1 MSGLDFPTWFGAGSY
16 GGLACGLLSAA
27 GVAGYALRRHRG
39 TPRQLARSI
48 LVCLGASCLML
59 ASIWWNQN
67 RLDLYGPSLDPGE
80 VLLWLSASALFGWLV
95 PLGTLAGYV
104 LLAGPQAIGL
114 PLMGEWRG
122 HGNAG
127 IAALDD
133 PARRI
138 EPLGEGTPW
147 GRLVPVEGEFAGQTL
162 ALTRQLT
169 LLGREYN
176 NDIVIDDERTSRY
189 HAELHWDHGHVE
201 IVDRGSMNGTLV
213 NRQAVR
219 GRIPLKS
226 GDVLDLGAQRYRLEI
241 LASVAAVDAELA
253 PPDADEETRKM
264 PGAASDAATGER
276 DVLPLALAG
285 ARQLGT
291 GGRWDLTQAVA
302 TIGRDSERTI
312 CLPHE
317 SVSRL
322 HAQIVRQRT
331 GYFVSDLGSRNGTYL
346 NGQRLTAPSLLMPGD
361 VLRVGEIE
369 LRCEAASP
377 SALGIPAAV
386 PADMVGVSIAVA
398 ARTPIPIPT
407 IPGSNSHPSQDPAAD
422 ATLATTPSLME
433 PARAPA
439 PPAAT
444 RLGPPRLTGSLPAG
458 EQESAP

>member
-27 GVAGYALRRHRG
+27 GVAGYALLRHRG

-67 RLDLYGPSLDPGE
+67 RLDLYGPSLNPDE
-80 VLLWLSASALFGWLV
+80 VLYWLGASAVFGWLA
-95 PLGTLAGYV
+95 PLGVLTGYV

-114 PLMGEWRG
+114 PLAGGRHRTEDV
-122 HGNAG
+122 G

-133 PARRI
+133 PARRV
-138 EPLGEGTPW
+138 EPLGAGIPW
-147 GRLVPVEGEFAGQTL
+147 GRLVPVAGDFAGQPL
-162 ALTRQLT
+162 SLTRQLT

-189 HAELHWDHGHVE
+189 HAEIHWDHGHVE
-201 IVDRGSMNGTLV
+201 IVDRDSMNGTLV

-226 GDVLDLGAQRYRLEI
+226 SDILDLGAQRYRLEV
-241 LASVAAVDAELA
+241 LASPTVSDAN
-253 PPDADEETRKM
+253 PDAKEETRKM
-264 PGAASDAATGER
+264 PGASSDAAGNER

-285 ARQLGT
+285 GQQLGV
-291 GGRWDLTQAVA
+291 GGRWELSQAVA
-302 TIGRDSERTI
+302 TIGRESERTI

-369 LRCEAASP
+369 LRSEIAEA
-377 SALGIPAAV
+377 LVAATV
-386 PADMVGVSIAVA
+386 AAPPADAAGGPIAVA
-398 ARTPIPIPT
+398 AATPT
-407 IPGSNSHPSQDPAAD
+407 RPGQESRLSADPEAGSA
-422 ATLATTPSLME
+422 LAIEPSLTE
-433 PARAPA
+433 PTRIHT
-439 PPAAT
+439 PPPAT

-458 EQESAP
+458 EHESAS